1 VSKLV
6 PGMITG
12 FVKRTMN
19 TLLWQKCLY
28 DMTIFWQT
36 RQDSNVSNI
45 RVHAYSFGNSCSRRV
60 DECGNHDKDV
70 FADVAVESWS
80 CLWNMLQRCTAV
92 LLTPIKV
99 HSSSD
104 TIMKY
109 MDAFGVDSDEDY
121 CLRHKHNYTSTCVK

>member
-1 VSKLV
+1 
-6 PGMITG
+6 MITG

-45 RVHAYSFGNSCSRRV
+45 PVHAYSFGNSCSRHV

-70 FADVAVESWS
+70 FADVAVESWRLFLEYAS
-80 CLWNMLQRCTAV
+80 EMYRCTA
-92 LLTPIKV
+92 
-99 HSSSD
+99 
-104 TIMKY
+104 
-109 MDAFGVDSDEDY
+109 
-121 CLRHKHNYTSTCVK
+121 